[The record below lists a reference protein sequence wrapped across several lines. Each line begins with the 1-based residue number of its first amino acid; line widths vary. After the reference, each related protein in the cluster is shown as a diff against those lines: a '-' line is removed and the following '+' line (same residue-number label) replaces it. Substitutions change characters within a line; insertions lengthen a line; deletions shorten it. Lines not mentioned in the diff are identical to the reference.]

1 MALTNC
7 YCTLSD
13 LKTSLAIEDIQDD
26 TALEAAIL
34 TASRMIDDY
43 TGRFFYRDGTTAA
56 PVTRYYTPDSWYI
69 TNLDDF
75 VSLNQ
80 IALDDDFDQTYTT
93 ILAASDYLIDP
104 VNNAR
109 RGWPYNR
116 ITAIDR
122 YIFPYAY
129 PQSVRVQAVWGW
141 PSVPAE
147 ISMATKLQ
155 ASRLKWPPV
164 SALPSHSPSSF
175 LCSGI
180 SSSRKCSRVLMLR
193 LWLQPTV
200 QSVL

>member
-1 MALTNC
+1 VALTNC

-26 TALEAAIL
+26 AGLEAAIL

-109 RGWPYNR
+109 RGWPYTR

-141 PSVPAE
+141 PSIPAE
-147 ISMATKLQ
+147 IAMATKIQ
-155 ASRLKWPPV
+155 ASRLFIRRQSPFGIAGTPELGTV
-164 SALPSHSPSSF
+164 RLTSRLDPDVEALIRPF
-175 LCSGI
+175 KKMNGL
-180 SSSRKCSRVLMLR
+180 VA
-193 LWLQPTV
+193 
-200 QSVL
+200 

>member
-43 TGRFFYRDGTTAA
+43 TGRFFYRDGTTGA

-93 ILAASDYLIDP
+93 ILATSDYLIDP

-155 ASRLKWPPV
+155 ASRLFIRRQSPFGIAGTPEIGTV
-164 SALPSHSPSSF
+164 RLTSRLDPDVEALIRPF
-175 LCSGI
+175 RKMSGL
-180 SSSRKCSRVLMLR
+180 VA
-193 LWLQPTV
+193 
-200 QSVL
+200 

>member
-1 MALTNC
+1 VALTNC

-26 TALEAAIL
+26 TGLEAAIL

-93 ILAASDYLIDP
+93 ILATSDYLIDP

-109 RGWPYNR
+109 RGWPYTR

-141 PSVPAE
+141 PSIPAE
-147 ISMATKLQ
+147 IAMATKIQ
-155 ASRLKWPPV
+155 ASRLFIRRQ
-164 SALPSHSPSSF
+164 SPF
-175 LCSGI
+175 GI
-180 SSSRKCSRVLMLR
+180 AGTPELGTVRLSSRLDPDVEALIRPFRKMNGLVA
-193 LWLQPTV
+193 
-200 QSVL
+200 

>member
-1 MALTNC
+1 MALINC

-26 TALEAAIL
+26 TGLEAAIL

-93 ILAASDYLIDP
+93 ILATSDYLIDP

-109 RGWPYNR
+109 RGWPYTR

-147 ISMATKLQ
+147 IAMATKIQ
-155 ASRLKWPPV
+155 ASRLFIRRQSPFGIAGTPELGTV
-164 SALPSHSPSSF
+164 RLTSRLDPDVEALIRPF
-175 LCSGI
+175 
-180 SSSRKCSRVLMLR
+180 RKMNGLVA
-193 LWLQPTV
+193 
-200 QSVL
+200 

>member
-147 ISMATKLQ
+147 IAMATKLQ
-155 ASRLKWPPV
+155 ASRLFIRRQSPFGIAGTPEIGTV
-164 SALPSHSPSSF
+164 RLTSRLDPDVEALIRPF
-175 LCSGI
+175 RKMSGL
-180 SSSRKCSRVLMLR
+180 VA
-193 LWLQPTV
+193 
-200 QSVL
+200 

>member
-13 LKTSLAIEDIQDD
+13 LKNSLAIEDIQDD

-93 ILAASDYLIDP
+93 ILATSDYLIDP

-109 RGWPYNR
+109 RGWPYTR

-129 PQSVRVQAVWGW
+129 PQSVRVQGVWGW

-147 ISMATKLQ
+147 IAMATKIQ
-155 ASRLKWPPV
+155 ASRLFIRRQSPFGIAGTPELGTV
-164 SALPSHSPSSF
+164 RLTSRLDPDVEALIRPF
-175 LCSGI
+175 
-180 SSSRKCSRVLMLR
+180 RKMNGLVA
-193 LWLQPTV
+193 
-200 QSVL
+200 

>member
-26 TALEAAIL
+26 TGLEAAIL

-93 ILAASDYLIDP
+93 ILATSDYLIDP

-109 RGWPYNR
+109 RGWPYTR

-141 PSVPAE
+141 PSIPAE
-147 ISMATKLQ
+147 IAMATKIQ
-155 ASRLKWPPV
+155 ASRLFIRRQSPFGIAGTPELGTV
-164 SALPSHSPSSF
+164 RLTSRLDPDVEALIRPF
-175 LCSGI
+175 RKMSGL
-180 SSSRKCSRVLMLR
+180 VA
-193 LWLQPTV
+193 
-200 QSVL
+200 

>member
-26 TALEAAIL
+26 AGLEAAIL

-93 ILAASDYLIDP
+93 ILAASDYLIEP
-104 VNNAR
+104 INNAR
-109 RGWPYNR
+109 RGWPYTR
-116 ITAIDR
+116 IVAIDR

-141 PSVPAE
+141 PSIPAE
-147 ISMATKLQ
+147 IAMATKIQ
-155 ASRLKWPPV
+155 ASRLFIRRQSPFGIAGTPELGTV
-164 SALPSHSPSSF
+164 RLTSRLDPDVEALIRPF
-175 LCSGI
+175 KKMNGL
-180 SSSRKCSRVLMLR
+180 VA
-193 LWLQPTV
+193 
-200 QSVL
+200 

>member
-43 TGRFFYRDGTTAA
+43 TGRFFYRDGTTGA

-75 VSLNQ
+75 VSLSQ

-155 ASRLKWPPV
+155 ASRLFIRRQSPFGIAGTPEIGTV
-164 SALPSHSPSSF
+164 RLTSRLDPDVEALIRPF
-175 LCSGI
+175 RKMSGL
-180 SSSRKCSRVLMLR
+180 VA
-193 LWLQPTV
+193 
-200 QSVL
+200 

>member
-75 VSLNQ
+75 VSLSQ

-93 ILAASDYLIDP
+93 ILADSDYLIDP

-109 RGWPYNR
+109 RGWPYTR

-155 ASRLKWPPV
+155 ASRLFIRRQSPFGIAGTPEIGTV
-164 SALPSHSPSSF
+164 RLTSRLDPDVEALIRPF
-175 LCSGI
+175 RKMSGL
-180 SSSRKCSRVLMLR
+180 VA
-193 LWLQPTV
+193 
-200 QSVL
+200 